1 MEINTYL
8 EKDISLYLPIILAMG
23 KMNIV
28 LKDDTE
34 EKFRK
39 AVFEQLGMKKGN
51 ISLALEEA
59 IELWIQ
65 EQLKKGKSKNESK
78 QHRQE

>member
-1 MEINTYL
+1 M
-8 EKDISLYLPIILAMG
+8 A
-23 KMNIV
+23 KMNV
-28 LKDDTE
+28 ALSDATE

-39 AVFEQLGMKKGN
+39 AVFENMGMKKGN

-65 EQLKKGKSKNESK
+65 EQIRKKKGKEKSDHKES
-78 QHRQE
+78 Q